1 MGATV
6 VLVDDRNRRELDVEQ
21 VGYVLQESPGDGCGI
36 ASARQRDRERR
47 DRLEVAIA
55 AWIRVPRIGF
65 RRSGRLFLVAASEQG
80 FPGIHWALRMIGR
93 GNAERQSRKGYT
105 ACKDGPRGLFT
116 NRAEGVSFTP
126 LGDAIRGLVRTWP
139 QMTAEST

>member
-1 MGATV
+1 M
-6 VLVDDRNRRELDVEQ
+6 
-21 VGYVLQESPGDGCGI
+21 LQESAGDGSSI
-36 ASARQRDRERR
+36 AAAREGCRERG
-47 DRLEVAIA
+47 DRLEVAVA
-55 AWIRVPRIGF
+55 ARIRVPGSGV
-65 RRSGRLFLVAASEQG
+65 RRSGRLVLIAASEQG

-93 GNAERQSRKGYT
+93 GNAERQSRKGNT

-116 NRAEGVSFTP
+116 NRAEGVSFTL